1 MPVPAAASQRRDMT
15 TSELAVPT
23 KCLHCKEKLETP
35 IVCTGCHTLYPMPAS
50 MDYFELFQ
58 IPRRYRI
65 DLADVERKF
74 LAITRNIHPDYFG
87 GSSEDMRSLSVSLS
101 AELNEAL
108 RVLKDPVL
116 RAAYLLEEAG
126 GPNAAT
132 DRTVPQAVLTNV
144 MMLREEVEEA
154 AGDPETTAT
163 VRRKAERKHR
173 QIMEDIADIADRLSE
188 ASADEKT
195 RLRHLL
201 NSVRYYDNL
210 LAELPG
216 D

>member
-1 MPVPAAASQRRDMT
+1 MT

-23 KCLHCKEKLETP
+23 KCLHCKGKLETP

-116 RAAYLLEEAG
+116 RAGYLLEEAG
-126 GPNAAT
+126 GPSAAT

-144 MMLREEVEEA
+144 MTLREEVEEA
-154 AGDPETTAT
+154 AGDPETAAM

-173 QIMEDIADIADRLSE
+173 QILDDIADIADRLSE
-188 ASADEKT
+188 ASTDQKT

-210 LAELPG
+210 LAELPE

>member
-1 MPVPAAASQRRDMT
+1 MT
-15 TSELAVPT
+15 TPELALPT
-23 KCLHCKEKLETP
+23 KCLHCKGKLDTP
-35 IVCTGCHTLYPMPAS
+35 IVCTGCHTLYPMPVS

-74 LAITRNIHPDYFG
+74 LAISRNIHPDYFG
-87 GSSEDMRSLSVSLS
+87 GSSDDMRRLSVNLS

-116 RAAYLLEEAG
+116 RAGYLLEEAG
-126 GPNAAT
+126 GPSAAT

-154 AGDPETTAT
+154 TADPETVTM
-163 VRRKAERKHR
+163 VRRKAERKRR
-173 QIMEDIADIADRLSE
+173 QMLDDIADLADRLDK
-188 ASADEKT
+188 ASTDEKT

>member
-1 MPVPAAASQRRDMT
+1 MT
-15 TSELAVPT
+15 TSELVLPT
-23 KCLHCKEKLETP
+23 KCLHCKGKLDTP
-35 IVCTGCHTLYPMPAS
+35 IVCTGCHTLYPMPVS

-74 LAITRNIHPDYFG
+74 LAISRNIHPDYFG
-87 GSSEDMRSLSVSLS
+87 GSSDDMRKLSVNLS

-116 RAAYLLEEAG
+116 RAGYLLEEAG
-126 GPNAAT
+126 GPSAAA

-154 AGDPETTAT
+154 AADPETAT
-163 VRRKAERKHR
+163 MVRGKAERKRR
-173 QIMEDIADIADRLSE
+173 QMLDDIADLADRVDK
-188 ASADEKT
+188 ASTNEKT